1 MRATIAYYDPPE
13 RPAPGVRPDFTRLP
27 LSAKP
32 VTVADMRDRGGSS
45 PGSPGSLDREG
56 FTLVTAPSGVRDF
69 YDRADVLR
77 TYAAE
82 TGELLRGLTGCAA
95 TAMLN
100 SPVVRVSGRAGER
113 PAGTTFT
120 GDFAHAD
127 FSAAAAQ
134 YMLRRNLPPDEAEAR
149 LRNRYSV
156 FNIWRAFSG
165 PPQDV
170 PLALCDTRTVA
181 AADKQYCL
189 ITMKSAISDE
199 MVTWENITY
208 LHSDRH
214 RWWYCADMTRDEA
227 YVFRSF
233 DSDPARAEQVPHSA
247 FADPSCPASAPP
259 RASIEIR
266 MFAFYDEP
274 AAVTAR

>member
-1 MRATIAYYDPPE
+1 MRAAIAYYDPPQ
-13 RPAPGVRPDFTRLP
+13 RPAPGVRPDFTNLP
-27 LSAKP
+27 LTPKP
-32 VTVADMRDRGGSS
+32 VAVADMRDSAGF
-45 PGSPGSLDREG
+45 SLDREG

-69 YDRADVLR
+69 YDRDEVLR
-77 TYAAE
+77 TYVSEAA
-82 TGELLRGLTGCAA
+82 ELLRDLTGCAA
-95 TAMLN
+95 AAVLN
-100 SPVVRVSGRAGER
+100 SPVVRVSGRVGER

-127 FSAAAAQ
+127 FSAAAAE

-149 LRNRYSV
+149 LTNRYSV

-181 AADKQYCL
+181 ADDKQYCV
-189 ITMKSAISDE
+189 ITMKSATGE
-199 MVTWENITY
+199 TLTWENITY
-208 LHSDRH
+208 LHSGRH

-247 FADPSCPASAPP
+247 FVDRSCPDTAPP
-259 RASIEIR
+259 RASVEIR
-266 MFAFYDEP
+266 MFAFYEEP
-274 AAVTAR
+274 AR